1 MRAALLA
8 AAGLALCVGLGACT
22 PLPLR
27 IEICGPA
34 RLNRGLPMMIV
45 ARATDRG
52 EHQEE
57 TYSAAAQRAS
67 QADAG
72 RLLIET
78 VNPRGPAPFRRR
90 MHLLMPPKKA
100 LGLYFL
106 FGEPHGSWKVLF
118 EAPLKGRVQVEL
130 DALGVQRAAR

>member
-1 MRAALLA
+1 MRALLLR
-8 AAGLALCVGLGACT
+8 AGLALSAALAACT
-22 PLPLR
+22 PAPLR

-72 RLLIET
+72 RLLVET
-78 VNPRGPAPFRRR
+78 VNPRGPAGFRRR
-90 MHLLMPPKKA
+90 LHLVIPAKKA

-118 EAPLKGRVQVEL
+118 EPPLKGRVQVEL

>member
-1 MRAALLA
+1 MRSVLPAAV
-8 AAGLALCVGLGACT
+8 LALSVVLGGCIPT
-22 PLPLR
+22 PLR

-57 TYSAAAQRAS
+57 TYSAAALRAS
-67 QADAG
+67 QVDPG

-78 VNPRGPAPFRRR
+78 VNPRGPAAFRKRV
-90 MHLLMPPKKA
+90 HLLMPPKKA
-100 LGLYFL
+100 LGMYFL

-118 EAPLKGRVQVEL
+118 EAPLKGKVQIEL

>member
-1 MRAALLA
+1 MRAVLLLV
-8 AAGLALCVGLGACT
+8 GLALSVALGGCVT
-22 PLPLR
+22 LPLR

-45 ARATDRG
+45 ARATERG

-67 QADAG
+67 QADPG
-72 RLLIET
+72 RLLVEI
-78 VNPRGPAPFRRR
+78 VNPRGPAAFRRR
-90 MHLLMPPKKA
+90 LHLLMPPKKA

-118 EAPLKGRVQVEL
+118 EAPLKGRVQIEL